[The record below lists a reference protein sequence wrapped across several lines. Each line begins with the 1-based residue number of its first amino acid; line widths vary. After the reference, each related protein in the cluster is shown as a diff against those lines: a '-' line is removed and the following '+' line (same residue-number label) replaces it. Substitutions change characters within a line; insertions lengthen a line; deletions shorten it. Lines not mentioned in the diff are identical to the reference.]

1 MRVGHIELF
10 VEDPEASRKWYE
22 LILKAEFVREQAD
35 GMIQWIRLGDTEIL
49 LRPGQPGESPEIY
62 KQARGAITLYTDD
75 LDGTVAALKS
85 RGLAFEGDDGPGC
98 PTFRDRDGNWFQL
111 TDPGAHQ

>member
-10 VEDPEASRKWYE
+10 VKDPEVGRKWYE

-35 GMIQWIRLGDTEIL
+35 GMIQWLRLGDTEIL
-49 LRPGQPGESPEIY
+49 LRPGEPPAGGEIY
-62 KQARGAITLYTDD
+62 RQARSAIVLYTDD

-98 PTFRDRDGNWFQL
+98 PTFRDPDGNWFQL
-111 TDPGAHQ
+111 VQPDD